1 MIGAAP
7 GITGD
12 VSLGD
17 HSGVGANS
25 VVMPRNEIPD
35 GVAIGALSLVPPEF
49 SFEPWTV
56 YAGIP
61 IAPLKARNRESVL
74 RQVEHFLE
82 RQQD

>member
-1 MIGAAP
+1 MIGADAR
-7 GITGD
+7 ITGD

-17 HSGVGANS
+17 HTGVGANS
-25 VVMPRNEIPD
+25 VVLPRNEIPE

-61 IAPLKARNRESVL
+61 IMPLNARNRESVL
-74 RQVEHFLE
+74 RQVEQLRR
-82 RQQD
+82 RQSD